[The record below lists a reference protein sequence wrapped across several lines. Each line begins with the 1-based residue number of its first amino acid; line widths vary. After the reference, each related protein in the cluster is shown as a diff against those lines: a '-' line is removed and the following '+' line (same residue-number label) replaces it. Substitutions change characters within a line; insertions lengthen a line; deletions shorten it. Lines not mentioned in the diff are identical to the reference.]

1 MSEVKVKRVL
11 ILAAV
16 LFLAGACVTILIQG
30 RRIARGRSEMKS
42 GQAYSMERYLEEE
55 FIPRSLEEKTA
66 DELSEMGGVL
76 WGE

>member
-1 MSEVKVKRVL
+1 VIEVTTKRVL

-16 LFLAGACVTILIQG
+16 LILVGACVTILIQG
-30 RRIARGRSEMKS
+30 RIIARSRSEMKS
-42 GQAYSMERYLEEE
+42 GQAYSMGRYLEGE
-55 FIPRSLEEKTA
+55 FIPQSLEEKTT